1 MGDYC
6 SLRFAAQL
14 TDDGLVAVR
23 RLGQADTETAR
34 GHSWSN
40 VPGFGAY
47 AAMGRS
53 NFIPF
58 GALNYAPKGW
68 VHANRLQGGLWVVCC
83 SIKRA
88 AKERDVF
95 LETVLP
101 ALIADRCEVEVWDAG
116 LRELSTVVVLPALR
130 PEEEPTSPGDA
141 A

>member
-40 VPGFGAY
+40 VSGFEAY

-58 GALNYAPKGW
+58 GALNDAPKGW

-88 AKERDVF
+88 AKERGVF

-101 ALIADRCEVEVWDAG
+101 ALIADRCEVEVWDAE
-116 LRELSTVVVLPALR
+116 LRELGTVVVLPALR
-130 PEEEPTSPGDA
+130 LEEEPTSPGDA